1 MLKNKEG
8 VGGREKNKTKQWEY
22 DMEKKEKEEKKKFNG
37 SDELSIIIISYNME
51 CLSLAYN
58 LMFLGRLPPK
68 LIYL

>member
-1 MLKNKEG
+1 
-8 VGGREKNKTKQWEY
+8 
-22 DMEKKEKEEKKKFNG
+22 MEKKEKEEKKKFNG

-68 LIYL
+68 FIYL